1 MSVDGRLRNELS
13 RDASDLDV
21 DVDRFLGDVVR
32 GGQRRQRIRQ
42 VGGVVFVLALIAAVA
57 LIGPAVMDVV
67 RHQRTLPAHQ
77 GTTTPVAIAGTYVV
91 EINRADAS
99 GTPELQLEGL
109 WQFTLRGDG
118 LVTVTGPAGANVST
132 PRSQYQLE
140 SDRLL
145 TTAFASDS
153 CSGVGVY
160 RWSREGSMLSF
171 TLVSDACAVR
181 VVLFTAHPWEAR

>member
-13 RDASDLDV
+13 RDASGLDI

-32 GGQRRQRIRQ
+32 GGKRRQRIRR
-42 VGGVVFVLALIAAVA
+42 VGGAVVAMAMIAAVV
-57 LIGPAVMDVV
+57 LIGPAVIDIV
-67 RHQRTLPAHQ
+67 RHQRTHPAHQ
-77 GTTTPVAIAGTYVV
+77 GTTAPGAIAGTYAV
-91 EINRADAS
+91 EIKQADAS
-99 GTPELQLEGL
+99 GTPGLHLEGL

-118 LVTVTGPAGANVST
+118 LVSVTGPAGANVST

-140 SDRLL
+140 GDRLL
-145 TTAFASDS
+145 TTAFGSDS

-160 RWSREGSMLSF
+160 RWSREGATLSF

>member
-32 GGQRRQRIRQ
+32 AGQRRQRIRR
-42 VGGVVFVLALIAAVA
+42 VGGVVLVTALIATVA
-57 LIGPAVMDVV
+57 LFGPAVMDVV
-67 RHQRTLPAHQ
+67 RHQRTRPAHQ
-77 GTTTPVAIAGTYVV
+77 GTTTPEAIAGTYAV
-91 EINRADAS
+91 EINRADGS
-99 GTPELQLEGL
+99 GTPGLHLEGL

-118 LVTVTGPAGANVST
+118 LVTVTEPAGANVST
-132 PRSQYQLE
+132 RRSQYQLE
-140 SDRLL
+140 GDRLL

-160 RWSREGSMLSF
+160 RWSREGSTLSF